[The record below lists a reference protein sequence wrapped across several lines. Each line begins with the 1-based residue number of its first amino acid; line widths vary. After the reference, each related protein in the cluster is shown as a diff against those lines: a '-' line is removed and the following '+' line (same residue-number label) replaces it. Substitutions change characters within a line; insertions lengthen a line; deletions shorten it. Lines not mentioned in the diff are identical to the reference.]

1 MTKVYMIAAKRS
13 AVVPRNGA
21 FASLGLHDLAA
32 PVIKDLLKS
41 AQIKTG
47 QIDSLFL
54 GNALY
59 GGGNPAR
66 MTALAARLPEGIPAF
81 SIDTQCCSGM
91 DSIILAAQRIA
102 SGQDK
107 IAIAGGAE
115 SYSRS
120 PRRFKRALSV
130 DEEDIEYL
138 RPPFA
143 PWPDRDP
150 DMLTSAAKLAAD
162 YKITRINQEEFAI
175 ESHRKSGS
183 ALDEITPIHDITAD
197 QFTRNLSAKT
207 CAKLPILEGDTEYGL
222 TSATTAVEA
231 DAAAFV
237 VLANQ
242 EIVDKLRIENA
253 LLILDSQSQGGD
265 PIYPA
270 LAPIVATRTLMQRQ
284 NISPEE
290 INKFEVM
297 EAFAVQAMIYQ
308 NHFKIPSE
316 KLNLGGG
323 GLSRGHPIGASGAI
337 NLVRLWYELQHSP
350 NGSKGLATIAAA
362 GGLGTAILLEKP

>member
-13 AVVPRNGA
+13 AVVPRHGA
-21 FASLGLHDLAA
+21 FASLDLHDLAA

-41 AQIKTG
+41 VKIKSS

-66 MTALAARLPEGIPAF
+66 MTALAAKLPERMPSF

-91 DSIILAAQRIA
+91 DSIILAAQRVA

-107 IAIAGGAE
+107 ITIAGGAE

-120 PRRFKRALSV
+120 PRRFKRAFSM
-130 DEEDIEYL
+130 DEEDMEYL

-162 YKITRINQEEFAI
+162 YEITRQDQEKFAI

-183 ALDEITPIHDITAD
+183 AVDEITPIHDITTD

-207 CAKLPILEGDTEYGL
+207 CAKLPVLEGGTEYGL

-231 DAAAFV
+231 DAAAFII
-237 VLANQ
+237 LTNQ
-242 EIVDKLRIENA
+242 EIVDKLRIKDA

-270 LAPIVATRTLMQRQ
+270 LAPIAATRTLMQRQ
-284 NISPEE
+284 NISTEE
-290 INKFEVM
+290 IDKFEVM

-308 NHFKIPSE
+308 NHFNISSE

-323 GLSRGHPIGASGAI
+323 GLSRGHAIGASGAI
-337 NLVRLWYELQHSP
+337 NLVRLWYELQNSP
-350 NGSKGLATIAAA
+350 SKSKGLAAIAAA